1 MICPNKIC
9 KQEIPDDSLYCDQCG
24 LKILRCSKCG
34 APGIGKHCGKCG
46 GAMVFSETQI
56 PAGGKPSTACAPEP
70 QPAPVPQ
77 KPLSSSATIVVQA
90 VQAAQKKLLFCHPDG
105 WNMEIAGGDILGRT
119 TGNRIDR
126 LGSIP
131 IISGKHAQVSFENE
145 TWYIT
150 DLQSTNKTY
159 VGNVQ
164 AQPGTPYAIKNNDM
178 VQLANV
184 KFIVRE
190 Q

>member
-1 MICPNKIC
+1 MA
-9 KQEIPDDSLYCDQCG
+9 S
-24 LKILRCSKCG
+24 
-34 APGIGKHCGKCG
+34 
-46 GAMVFSETQI
+46 
-56 PAGGKPSTACAPEP
+56 
-70 QPAPVPQ
+70 
-77 KPLSSSATIVVQA
+77 
-90 VQAAQKKLLFCHPDG
+90 
-105 WNMEIAGGDILGRT
+105 GDILGRT
-119 TGNRIDR
+119 TGNHVDR

-131 IISGKHAQVSFENE
+131 VISGKHAQVSFENE

-164 AQPGTPYAIKNNDM
+164 AQPGTPCVIKNNDM